1 MKTNLKAI
9 YDHSQ
14 MKALHEAIGNQDHR
28 TLVLWALETGKEILE
43 IYQTAFPEDPRPAQA
58 LEAAEAWS
66 RGEIKMPLAKIA
78 ARETHE
84 AARDAKLAKG
94 TLETDDS
101 KIDAA
106 VAAAHAMGQIIGV
119 VHVATHSSAYAAYA
133 VQATVILNSQGDQGK
148 SLWEA
153 ANHLSAQLA
162 FWSVADKEDR
172 PWANF
177 L

>member
-9 YDHSQ
+9 HNHPGMQ
-14 MKALHEAIGNQDHR
+14 ALNDTIGKQDHR
-28 TLVLWALETGKEILE
+28 TLVLWALDTGKEILE
-43 IYQTAFPEDPRPAQA
+43 IYNTAFPEDPRPTQA
-58 LEAAEAWS
+58 LEAADAWS

-84 AARDAKLAKG
+84 AARDAKSAKG
-94 TLETDDS
+94 MLETDDT

-119 VHVATHSSAYAAYA
+119 VHVATHSPAYAAYA
-133 VQATVILNSQGDQGK
+133 VQAAVLRNFQGDQEK
-148 SLWEA
+148 SLLEA
-153 ANHLSAQLA
+153 ASHLSARLA
-162 FWSVADKEDR
+162 YWSSADKANR
-172 PWANF
+172 PWASF

>member
-9 YDHSQ
+9 YDHPGMQ
-14 MKALHEAIGNQDHR
+14 ALHETIGKQDHR
-28 TLVLWALETGKEILE
+28 TLVLWALETGKETLE
-43 IYQTAFPEDPRPAQA
+43 IYQAAFPEDSRPTQA
-58 LEAAEAWS
+58 LEAADAWS
-66 RGEIKMPLAKIA
+66 RGEIKMPLAKKA

-94 TLETDDS
+94 QLEIEDT
-101 KIDAA
+101 KLDAA

-119 VHVATHSSAYAAYA
+119 VHVATHSPAYAAYA
-133 VQATVILNSQGDQGK
+133 VQAAVILNSQGDQEK
-148 SLWEA
+148 TLSEA
-153 ANHLSAQLA
+153 VKHLSAQLA
-162 FWSVADKEDR
+162 YWASTDKGDR